1 MVLWLWVETEDQETV
16 SSNPG
21 TAAYYLYGSF
31 SPCFKTYL
39 GGNCDFPKIRNRKRF
54 DLILKSVKMQKQEW
68 AIFKQIILLNCL
80 LRLNWPI
87 FVVSA

>member
-1 MVLWLWVETEDQETV
+1 MKKPIKSKMA
-16 SSNPG
+16 SS
-21 TAAYYLYGSF
+21 LEESVF
-31 SPCFKTYL
+31 L
-39 GGNCDFPKIRNRKRF
+39 ERNRKRF